1 MSYRRTMISSD
12 RCASVVDSGHRLL
25 TAMFLC
31 DRGRAWPSKPHRRRD
46 RWHRRRDRWPKMAR
60 DRTNILETCTSYSR
74 CHEDQS
80 FAEHTVILGC
90 RGRYTSVRR
99 MDGRLQTPCERAQR
113 RRVTSPK
120 DKTPS
125 AHSVF
130 SSILT
135 ALAGPTIPKSIFSQG
150 LCRRS
155 VARAFPGIKFG
166 SWRLPKLPSLGKFHC
181 FSFPPSCLLS
191 SKCTSLTPG

>member
-1 MSYRRTMISSD
+1 MAYRRTTISSD
-12 RCASVVDSGHRLL
+12 RCASVVDSGHPPDCYVPLRPWKSM
-25 TAMFLC
+25 AKQV
-31 DRGRAWPSKPHRRRD
+31 APAAHRRG
-46 RWHRRRDRWPKMAR
+46 DRWPEMDQ

-80 FAEHTVILGC
+80 FAEHTVTLGC

-99 MDGRLQTPCERAQR
+99 MDGRCQTPCERAQR
-113 RRVTSPK
+113 RRDTSPK

-125 AHSVF
+125 DHSVF
-130 SSILT
+130 SSILA

-150 LCRRS
+150 LYRRS

-166 SWRLPKLPSLGKFHC
+166 SWRLPKFPSLGNFHC
-181 FSFPPSCLLS
+181 FSFRLLV
-191 SKCTSLTPG
+191 CSLRSAHR